1 MTVDGNILTTTLDGN
16 NLATS
21 PTLDL
26 LDGIGQTLAAAGLVT
41 YPLGAGATYAPTD
54 TALAS
59 ARMPADPDRCVVL
72 TDYTLSDDAA
82 NPWSQ
87 IRVQVRTRGLPNRPD
102 DVWALRDGVF
112 QVLQSMSALTFGTVT
127 VAQCLRVSSIPMG
140 QDANLRFMYADNYTF
155 DVQVPAT
162 ANRP

>member
-1 MTVDGNILTTTLDGN
+1 MTVDGNILTTVLDGN

-41 YPLGAGATYAPTD
+41 YPLATGATYAPTD
-54 TALAS
+54 TALAF

-72 TDYTLSDDAA
+72 TDYAATDAAA

-87 IRVQVRTRGLPNRPD
+87 IRVQLRTRGLPNRPD
-102 DVWALRDGVF
+102 DVWALRDGIYAL
-112 QVLQSMSALTFGTVT
+112 LQSVAGLTFGSVT

-140 QDANLRFMYADNYTF
+140 QDANLRFMYADNYAF

-162 ANRP
+162 VNRP

>member
-26 LDGIGQTLAAAGLVT
+26 LDGIGQTLAAAGVVT
-41 YPLGAGATYAPTD
+41 YPLTAGQTYAPTD
-54 TALAS
+54 TALAF
-59 ARMPADPDRCVVL
+59 ARMPQAPDRCVVL
-72 TDYTLSDDAA
+72 TDYTVSDDAA
-82 NPWSQ
+82 NPWGQ
-87 IRVQVRTRGLPNRPD
+87 VRVQVRTRGLPNRPD
-102 DVWALRDGVF
+102 DVWALRGGVF
-112 QVLQSMSALTFGTVT
+112 AVLQSAQALTFGTVT

-140 QDANLRFMYADNYTF
+140 QDANMRFEYADNYQF